1 MKKTEKGF
9 KVIKFPFQFI
19 NLGEEKSTETVVE
32 AKDFISNEEPER
44 FENDVQVDD
53 EGKFNF
59 KVYYFLIII
68 NLRDFIFQLI
78 KIMGI

>member
-1 MKKTEKGF
+1 M
-9 KVIKFPFQFI
+9 
-19 NLGEEKSTETVVE
+19 
-32 AKDFISNEEPER
+32 ISNEEPER